1 MKKEFKVYDCF
12 MFNDEN
18 FILNIRLNILDKY
31 VDKFVI
37 VESLYDFAGNKKKLQ
52 FDIKKFKKFK
62 DKIIYIKVSKLPKKV
77 ESFYYKKIWYH
88 QNFVRENFQRN
99 QIMRGLKSASPNDL
113 IIISDIDEI
122 PNLSNINF
130 NSINKC
136 VIFYQRVFRLKFN
149 LECKDE
155 YPWQGSRILKYKYLK
170 SPQDVRRI
178 DVKRIKPWQIHRIFM
193 NPKFIRNGG
202 WHFTSI
208 LPLKEIVSKYKS
220 GAHGEININKFD
232 VNLMK
237 KKISK
242 GIDIV
247 HDHFKLTKI
256 SLDKNFPEYITRNKK
271 KFKNFIA

>member
-12 MFNDEN
+12 MFNDES

-208 LPLKEIVSKYKS
+208 LPLKEIVRKYKS